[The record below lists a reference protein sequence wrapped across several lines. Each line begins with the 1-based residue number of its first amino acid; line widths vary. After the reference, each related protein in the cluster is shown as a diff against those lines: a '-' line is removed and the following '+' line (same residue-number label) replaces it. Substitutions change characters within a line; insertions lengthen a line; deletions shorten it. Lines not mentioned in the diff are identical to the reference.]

1 MVFMASGGELHEAGN
16 ASHWLDQKHP
26 SFYRQSCSDNN
37 KWETEAM
44 CMCMDEEATRKE
56 IGRFNTPIKL
66 WGFTNYPKYHV
77 DRFHLYRN
85 QPKKMDLDI
94 AECTNK

>member
-1 MVFMASGGELHEAGN
+1 
-16 ASHWLDQKHP
+16 
-26 SFYRQSCSDNN
+26 
-37 KWETEAM
+37 
-44 CMCMDEEATRKE
+44 MCMDEEATRKE